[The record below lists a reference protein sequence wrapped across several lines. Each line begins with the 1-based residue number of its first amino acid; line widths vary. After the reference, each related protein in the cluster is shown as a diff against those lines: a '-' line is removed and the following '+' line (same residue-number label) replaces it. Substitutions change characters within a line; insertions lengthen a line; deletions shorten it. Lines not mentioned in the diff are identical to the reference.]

1 MYFNK
6 TFWGLKY
13 IYSTT
18 VLNWFKNLFNNNVS
32 KGSFE
37 CHPWGPYFFNFSGIF
52 DHTILNSFRF
62 LEDFDRIPQSD
73 KRFDQN
79 ISKGQALKP
88 EGQRNGYHSLKQTS
102 TLILYYMVLF
112 KPF

>member
-1 MYFNK
+1 
-6 TFWGLKY
+6 
-13 IYSTT
+13 
-18 VLNWFKNLFNNNVS
+18 
-32 KGSFE
+32 
-37 CHPWGPYFFNFSGIF
+37 
-52 DHTILNSFRF
+52 LNSFRF